1 MTIKYKNIVIDKV
14 KESGSI
20 TDKTLAK
27 KLIKDGYNLSDGLFN
42 KILLDMEIMGLINV
56 NWLTKDTRRIE
67 IVSKQEEEDDVEMQN
82 EKTLEKDYE
91 NSFPES
97 NNGVWLESNIPSCI

>member
-1 MTIKYKNIVIDKV
+1 LTVKYKNIVIDKI
-14 KESGSI
+14 KELGSI
-20 TDKTLAK
+20 TDKVLAK
-27 KLIKDGYNLSDGLFN
+27 RLVKDGYHLSDDLFN

-56 NWLTKDTRRIE
+56 NWLTKDTRRIA
-67 IVSKQEEEDDVEMQN
+67 IVSKQEEDDDVEMQN

-97 NNGVWLESNIPSCI
+97 NNGV

>member
-1 MTIKYKNIVIDKV
+1 MPPKYKNILFDKI

-20 TDKTLAK
+20 TDKVLAK
-27 KLIKDGYNLSDGLFN
+27 KLVKDGYNLSDELFS
-42 KILLDMEIMGLINV
+42 KILLDIEIMGLVNV
-56 NWLTKDTRRIE
+56 SWITKDTRRIE
-67 IVSKQEEEDDVEMQN
+67 IVSKQEEEDDVKMQN

-97 NNGVWLESNIPSCI
+97 NNNV

>member
-1 MTIKYKNIVIDKV
+1 MTVKYKNIVIDKI

-20 TDKTLAK
+20 TDKALTKRLV
-27 KLIKDGYNLSDGLFN
+27 KDGYNLSDGLFN

-56 NWLTKDTRRIE
+56 NWLTKDTRRIA

-97 NNGVWLESNIPSCI
+97 NNGV

>member
-1 MTIKYKNIVIDKV
+1 MTVKYKNIVIDQI
-14 KESGSI
+14 KELGSI

-27 KLIKDGYNLSDGLFN
+27 KLVKDGYQLSDDLFN

-56 NWLTKDTRRIE
+56 NWLTKDTRRIA

-97 NNGVWLESNIPSCI
+97 NNGV

>member
-1 MTIKYKNIVIDKV
+1 MTVKYKNIVLDKV
-14 KESGSI
+14 KELGSI

-27 KLIKDGYNLSDGLFN
+27 KLVKDGYQLSDDLFN
-42 KILLDMEIMGLINV
+42 KILLDLEIMGLINV
-56 NWLTKDTRRIE
+56 NWLTKDTRRIA

-97 NNGVWLESNIPSCI
+97 NNGV

>member
-1 MTIKYKNIVIDKV
+1 MTVKYKNIVIDKI
-14 KESGSI
+14 KELGSI

-27 KLIKDGYNLSDGLFN
+27 KLVKDGYQLSDDLFN
-42 KILLDMEIMGLINV
+42 KILLDMEIMGLVSV
-56 NWLTKDTRRIE
+56 NWLTKDTRRIA

-97 NNGVWLESNIPSCI
+97 NIDV

>member
-1 MTIKYKNIVIDKV
+1 LTVKYKNIVIDKI

-20 TDKTLAK
+20 TDKTLAMN
-27 KLIKDGYNLSDGLFN
+27 LIKDGYNLSDGLFN

-56 NWLTKDTRRIE
+56 NWLTKDTRRIV

-82 EKTLEKDYE
+82 KKSLEKDYE
-91 NSFPES
+91 NSFPEA
-97 NNGVWLESNIPSCI
+97 NIDV

>member
-1 MTIKYKNIVIDKV
+1 MTVKYKNIVIDKI
-14 KESGSI
+14 KELGSI

-27 KLIKDGYNLSDGLFN
+27 KLIKDGYNLSDDLFN

-56 NWLTKDTRRIE
+56 SWLTKDTRRIV

-82 EKTLEKDYE
+82 KKTLEKDYE

-97 NNGVWLESNIPSCI
+97 NIDV

>member
-1 MTIKYKNIVIDKV
+1 MTIKYKNIVIEKV

-27 KLIKDGYNLSDGLFN
+27 SLVKDGYHISDDLFN
-42 KILLDMEIMGLINV
+42 KTLLDMEIMGLVTV
-56 NWLTKDTRRIE
+56 NWFSKDTRRIE
-67 IVSKQEEEDDVEMQN
+67 IISIQTEEDEVEAQN
-82 EKTLEKDYE
+82 KKTLEKDYE

-97 NNGVWLESNIPSCI
+97 NSNV

>member
-1 MTIKYKNIVIDKV
+1 LTVKYKNIVIDKI

-27 KLIKDGYNLSDGLFN
+27 KLVKDGYHLSDDLFN

-56 NWLTKDTRRIE
+56 SWLTKDTRRIA
-67 IVSKQEEEDDVEMQN
+67 IVSKQEEDDDVEMQN

-97 NNGVWLESNIPSCI
+97 NNGV

>member
-1 MTIKYKNIVIDKV
+1 LTVKYKNIVIDKI
-14 KESGSI
+14 KELGSI

-27 KLIKDGYNLSDGLFN
+27 KLIKDGYNLSDSLFN

-56 NWLTKDTRRIE
+56 NWLTKDTRRIA
-67 IVSKQEEEDDVEMQN
+67 IVSKREEEDDVEMQN
-82 EKTLEKDYE
+82 KKTLEKDYE

-97 NNGVWLESNIPSCI
+97 NIDV

>member
-1 MTIKYKNIVIDKV
+1 LTVKYKNIVIDKI

-56 NWLTKDTRRIE
+56 SWLTKDTRRIA

-91 NSFPES
+91 SSFPES
-97 NNGVWLESNIPSCI
+97 NTGV

>member
-1 MTIKYKNIVIDKV
+1 LTVKYKNIVIDKV
-14 KESGSI
+14 KELGSI

-27 KLIKDGYNLSDGLFN
+27 KLVKDGYHLSDDLFN

-56 NWLTKDTRRIE
+56 NWLTKDTRRIA

-97 NNGVWLESNIPSCI
+97 KIDV

>member
-1 MTIKYKNIVIDKV
+1 MTVKYKNIVIDKI

-20 TDKTLAK
+20 TDKALAK
-27 KLIKDGYNLSDGLFN
+27 NLIKDGYNLSDGLFN

-56 NWLTKDTRRIE
+56 NWLTKDTRRIA

-91 NSFPES
+91 SSFPES
-97 NNGVWLESNIPSCI
+97 NIDA

>member
-1 MTIKYKNIVIDKV
+1 MDKI

-20 TDKTLAK
+20 TDKTLTK
-27 KLIKDGYNLSDGLFN
+27 SLTKDGYHLSDALLN
-42 KILLDMEIMGLINV
+42 KTLLDLEIMGLVMV

-67 IVSKQEEEDDVEMQN
+67 IVSKQEEEDNVKMQN

-97 NNGVWLESNIPSCI
+97 NNNV